1 MTELRDI
8 WEETS
13 FELEK
18 LQANYKCVNSE
29 KEGLKTRKA
38 PHWQLT
44 FDPND
49 INISEKYIQLNPF
62 ITNRSMRPKEFVKS
76 EFSL

>member
-1 MTELRDI
+1 MTQLRDI

-38 PHWQLT
+38 PHWYLT
-44 FDPND
+44 FDLDN
-49 INISEKYIQLNPF
+49 INISEKYSSIFLRIILISF
-62 ITNRSMRPKEFVKS
+62 
-76 EFSL
+76 